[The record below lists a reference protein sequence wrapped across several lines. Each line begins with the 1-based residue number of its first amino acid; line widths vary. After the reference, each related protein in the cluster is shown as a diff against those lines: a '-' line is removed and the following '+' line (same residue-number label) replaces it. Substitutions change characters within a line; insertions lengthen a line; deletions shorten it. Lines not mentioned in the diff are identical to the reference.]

1 MSGEVKPSSYEF
13 GPFRLDLSEH
23 VLLLDGHPLPLT
35 PKIFEVLRVLVQN
48 AGHLVEK
55 ETLLKEVWPDSFVE
69 EGALN
74 RSISVLRKALGE
86 SAEAQKYIETVPKR
100 GYRFIAPVTE
110 CFQARSTSSVEPDD
124 RSLGEVEATRR
135 ASRSHP
141 PTGLPPAVRGSM
153 SMRAA
158 GVAAVL
164 LAFCAFSYAVLERSE
179 TARIAPAA
187 VAPTHRQVTFTGKEG
202 DPTLSPDG
210 RRIAYVS
217 NEAPEKKVIVQELA
231 GGPPLAVFTAPE
243 VGHLRWSP
251 DGSELMIW
259 ARGSGNDGIYV
270 IPQLG
275 GTPRRIKGGQ
285 FTACWSPDGSTIA
298 VASYLVGKIWL
309 VNKLGREQRTVSLQ
323 GVHWSIGDIDWSP
336 ATGLL
341 TFVSNDYQGHF
352 TIWTIRPDG
361 SDQRNVL
368 TESTEI
374 TSARWAPQGDAIY
387 YFRRL
392 NQTNSL
398 YRIPVQPGHGNSKA
412 VATSVISGLES
423 DRSFALS
430 GDGKRLVYARAP
442 YHSNLWMLVAGRDH
456 RTATKALTRGTSLIE
471 RPRVSPDG
479 TSIVFNMGHEP
490 ATNLYT
496 MPITGGPPKQ
506 LTFLESFSVAGV
518 WSADGKSIAFASTQG
533 GKPRVWAVNASG
545 GIPRALSSSDLS
557 DSYEVAWGPGSQ
569 ILYQQTGNRNYY
581 QLDPETGQERLFVK
595 DSSVGWI
602 FSPVYSP
609 DGRKIAVQWNRR
621 PNRGIWVIDT
631 EGRHETLV
639 YKTSTLS
646 TMPFG
651 WSADG
656 RAIYAVEG
664 KNSTYRGFTLPLG
677 ETLTDAKILMI
688 PLKGGEVQT
697 IASLPAEEVGGVSMT
712 PDGRTFV
719 YTVYS
724 SRSDVWVVDNFDVP
738 SEKRIARK

>member
-1 MSGEVKPSSYEF
+1 MSGEVKPSYEF
-13 GPFRLDLSEH
+13 GPFRLDLSEQ
-23 VLLLDGHPLPLT
+23 VLVLDGHPLPLT
-35 PKIFEVLRVLVQN
+35 PKVFEVLRVLVQN
-48 AGHLVEK
+48 SGHLVEK
-55 ETLLKEVWPDSFVE
+55 DRLLKEVWPDSFVE

-74 RSISVLRKALGE
+74 RSVSVLRKALSE
-86 SAEAQKYIETVPKR
+86 SPEAQKYIETVPKR
-100 GYRFIAPVTE
+100 GYRFTAPVTQ
-110 CFQARSTSSVEPDD
+110 CLHAPDSRSPGVVDAIRTASQSHPKTSVPTAARGSV
-124 RSLGEVEATRR
+124 SRR
-135 ASRSHP
+135 A
-141 PTGLPPAVRGSM
+141 GGV
-153 SMRAA
+153 A
-158 GVAAVL
+158 GVLLTFAAL
-164 LAFCAFSYAVLERSE
+164 SYAVLEQRE
-179 TARIAPAA
+179 TAKIAPAA
-187 VAPTHRQVTFTGKEG
+187 LAPAHRQVTFTGKEG

-217 NEAPEKKVIVQELA
+217 YETPEKKVMVQELA
-231 GGPPLAVFTAPE
+231 GGPPLAVFLAPE

-259 ARGSGNDGIYV
+259 ARGSGTDGIYV
-270 IPQLG
+270 MPQLG

-298 VASYLVGKIWL
+298 VASYLIGKIWL
-309 VNKLGREQRTVSLQ
+309 VNKLGREQRTISLQ
-323 GVHWSIGDIDWSP
+323 GVHWSIWDIDWSP

-341 TFVSNDYQGHF
+341 MFVSSDYQGRF

-361 SDQRNVL
+361 SDQREVF
-368 TESTEI
+368 TENTEI
-374 TSARWAPQGDAIY
+374 HSARWAPRGDAIY
-387 YFRRL
+387 YFRRV
-392 NQTNSL
+392 NQTDSL
-398 YRIPVQPGHGNSKA
+398 YKIPVQPGHENPKA
-412 VATSVISGLES
+412 VATSLITGLES

-442 YHSNLWMLVAGRDH
+442 YHSNLWMLEAGRDP

-490 ATNLYT
+490 LTNLYT
-496 MPITGGPPKQ
+496 MPITGGAPKQ
-506 LTFLESFSVAGV
+506 LTFLDSFSVAGV

-581 QLDPETGQERLFVK
+581 QLDPETGKERLFVK
-595 DSSVGWI
+595 DSSVGWM

-609 DGRKIAVQWNRR
+609 DGRKIAVEWNRR

-631 EGRHETLV
+631 EDRQETLV

-656 RAIYAVEG
+656 SAIYAVEG

-677 ETLTDAKILMI
+677 ETLTDAKILLI
-688 PLKGGEVQT
+688 PLKGEVRT
-697 IASLPAEEVGGVSMT
+697 IASLPSEEIGGVSMT
-712 PDGRTFV
+712 PDARTFV

-724 SRSDVWVVDNFDVP
+724 SRSDVWVVDNFDV
-738 SEKRIARK
+738 STEKRIARKW

>member
-1 MSGEVKPSSYEF
+1 MSGEVKPSYEF
-13 GPFRLDLSEH
+13 GPFRLDLSEQ

-35 PKIFEVLRVLVQN
+35 PKVFEVLRVLVQN
-48 AGHLVEK
+48 SGHLVEK
-55 ETLLKEVWPDSFVE
+55 DRLLKEVWPDSFVE

-74 RSISVLRKALGE
+74 RSVSVLRKALSE
-86 SAEAQKYIETVPKR
+86 SPEAQKYIETVPKR
-100 GYRFIAPVTE
+100 GYRFIAPVTQ
-110 CFQARSTSSVEPDD
+110 CLHAPD
-124 RSLGEVEATRR
+124 
-135 ASRSHP
+135 SRSPGVVDAIRTASQSHP
-141 PTGLPPAVRGSM
+141 NTSVPPAARGSI
-153 SMRAA
+153 SRRAA
-158 GVAAVL
+158 GVAGVL
-164 LAFCAFSYAVLERSE
+164 LTFAALSYAVLEKRE
-179 TARIAPAA
+179 TAKIAPAA
-187 VAPTHRQVTFTGKEG
+187 LAPAHRQVTFTGKEG

-217 NEAPEKKVIVQELA
+217 YETPEKKVMVQELA
-231 GGPPLAVFTAPE
+231 GGPPLAVFLAPE

-259 ARGSGNDGIYV
+259 ARGSGTDGIY
-270 IPQLG
+270 IMPQLG
-275 GTPRRIKGGQ
+275 GTPLRIKGGQ

-298 VASYLVGKIWL
+298 VASYLIGKIWL
-309 VNKLGREQRTVSLQ
+309 VNKLGREQRTISLQ
-323 GVHWSIGDIDWSP
+323 GVHWSIWDIDWSP

-341 TFVSNDYQGHF
+341 MFVSSDYQGRF

-361 SDQRNVL
+361 RDQREVF
-368 TESTEI
+368 TENTEI
-374 TSARWAPQGDAIY
+374 HSARWAPRGDAIY
-387 YFRRL
+387 YFRRV
-392 NQTNSL
+392 NQTDSL
-398 YRIPVQPGHGNSKA
+398 YKIPVQPGHENPTA
-412 VATSVISGLES
+412 VATSLITGLES

-442 YHSNLWMLVAGRDH
+442 YHSNLWMLEAGRDP

-490 ATNLYT
+490 LTNLYT
-496 MPITGGPPKQ
+496 MPITGGAPKQ
-506 LTFLESFSVAGV
+506 LTFLDSFSVAGV

-581 QLDPETGQERLFVK
+581 QLDPETGKERLFVK
-595 DSSVGWI
+595 DSSVGWM

-609 DGRKIAVQWNRR
+609 DGRKIAVEWNRR
-621 PNRGIWVIDT
+621 PDRGIWVIDT
-631 EGRHETLV
+631 EDRQETLV

-656 RAIYAVEG
+656 SAVYAVEG
-664 KNSTYRGFTLPLG
+664 KNSTYRGFKLPLG
-677 ETLTDAKILMI
+677 ETLTDAKILLI
-688 PLKGGEVQT
+688 PLKGVVRT
-697 IASLPAEEVGGVSMT
+697 IASLPSEEIGGVSMT
-712 PDGRTFV
+712 PDARTFV

-724 SRSDVWVVDNFDVP
+724 SRSDVWVVDNFDV
-738 SEKRIARK
+738 STEKRIARKW